1 MSTHCADLKK
11 FAIEWKQFDTEF
23 TKLKSFL
30 SNEIRIEHLLKNG
43 ADLNSELEEKLKSNF
58 VGFLEKDLKKYTVI
72 REKLI
77 NKVAE
82 SEQLFSQ
89 GSALFDAA
97 YGHRLCVMVPNAAKE
112 FKETRCL
119 IKEACRFLD
128 EKCSCYKYVLKSQDK
143 IKDLLS
149 GLNHVIADLDHLE
162 DDQIYMK
169 LDSNDLSKTEA
180 CLSKAKCNLE
190 NLASLKLRFKSIGEE
205 KDSLTECSANK
216 MNTVGTSLPNSNISN
231 SNLEAF
237 NRKFNFES
245 RQTLEKS
252 FNEVSLRFASLE
264 VINFSFNKILFLSLF

>member
-11 FAIEWKQFDTEF
+11 FAIEWKHFDSEF

-43 ADLNSELEEKLKSNF
+43 ANLNFELEEKLKSNF
-58 VGFLEKDLKKYTVI
+58 VGFLEKDLKKYTVL

-89 GSALFDAA
+89 GSALFDAV
-97 YGHRLCVMVPNAAKE
+97 YGHRLSVVVPNAAKE
-112 FKETRCL
+112 FKETRDL

-128 EKCSCYKYVLKSQDK
+128 EKCSCYKYVLKSQDN

-149 GLNHVIADLDHLE
+149 GLNQVISDLDILE

-169 LDSNDLSKTEA
+169 LDTNDLSMTETY
-180 CLSKAKCNLE
+180 LSKAKCNLE

-216 MNTVGTSLPNSNISN
+216 MNTIGTSLPNSHISN

-245 RQTLEKS
+245 RQKLEKS

-264 VINFSFNKILFLSLF
+264 VIKPLFFLVFF